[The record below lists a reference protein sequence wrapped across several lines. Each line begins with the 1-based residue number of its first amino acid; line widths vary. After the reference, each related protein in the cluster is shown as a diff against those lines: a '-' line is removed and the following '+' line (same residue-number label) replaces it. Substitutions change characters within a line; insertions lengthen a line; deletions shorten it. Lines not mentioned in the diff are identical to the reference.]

1 MPAPRSSTQA
11 DWRGSNNIFS
21 ALLSAPGVHFAALT
35 ADTDFKL
42 PMVKLV
48 HGSFMIKVAWV
59 IRGHSN
65 RQYAIV
71 SNASEIGFD
80 VLDANQ
86 STTVVARRRA
96 KWQSWTQDGVY
107 VLYKHKTLVVRA
119 NGWEAR
125 VRLLAH
131 FPMHN
136 TAHIPPL
143 SSVHS
148 PVRATDPAP
157 PNTLL
162 LRSPSS
168 THIPTPAPH
177 SQPASAT
184 HTHTHTGQ
192 RDP

>member
-1 MPAPRSSTQA
+1 
-11 DWRGSNNIFS
+11 
-21 ALLSAPGVHFAALT
+21 
-35 ADTDFKL
+35 
-42 PMVKLV
+42 
-48 HGSFMIKVAWV
+48 MIKVAWV
-59 IRGHSN
+59 IGIRGHSN

-125 VRLLAH
+125 AAPRPLSHAQHSTYL
-131 FPMHN
+131 
-136 TAHIPPL
+136 L

-148 PVRATDPAP
+148 PVRHRP
-157 PNTLL
+157 
-162 LRSPSS
+162 RSP
-168 THIPTPAPH
+168 
-177 SQPASAT
+177 
-184 HTHTHTGQ
+184 
-192 RDP
+192 